1 MEIKKDLLEEND
13 HSKQKNI
20 SLNSIEEKK
29 IDDAQK
35 NEDIET
41 ALYNTDNLD
50 TEKDKDIESLSKIFK
65 LIEHKKDLS
74 YILEEKF
81 NIWKDLTFQDDEEL
95 IERKIKK
102 IFIKK
107 TLNIHR
113 EKKDSEIEKEKP
125 KTIKI
130 LKQAKPIKSNNIERK
145 RKKKI
150 IELIQSRISSYVT
163 KKEILKKYFERWNN
177 NIYTML
183 ETEKNVSEVVRKK
196 KISLSRKKEQQKEEI
211 KSEQKDIDTN
221 NKEIEIDNEE
231 KEVYNEKISALKN
244 IISFQ
249 DPLALYFNIWRSL
262 SEHEEVETYYKKKKI
277 LIKRI
282 YRDEDIE
289 EIEEPKRSIKIKKK
303 NIPIKSN
310 EEWKRK
316 KKLIKFI
323 ESRIYSYQSK
333 RSILRKYFK
342 RWVSYSNIGAKKKVI
357 ASESKKISNKPE
369 QIKENELI
377 NINNTGN
384 NSKENES
391 ITENESKIKDKN
403 MITIIENNIN
413 DNNEKNKIKNNDE
426 DKADNLNII
435 ETIKNTTINEKE
447 KTFNE
452 KPKSEITNIKIES
465 KDIKEENPKDNQI
478 EIKNKE
484 SLKVENPELNKFEN
498 NEKNKNISLY
508 RRTRNNWE

>member
-13 HSKQKNI
+13 NSKQKNI
-20 SLNSIEEKK
+20 SLNSIDEKK
-29 IDDAQK
+29 IDDSQK

-41 ALYNTDNLD
+41 ALYNTNNLE
-50 TEKDKDIESLSKIFK
+50 TEKDKAIESLSKIFK

-177 NIYTML
+177 NIYTMF
-183 ETEKNVSEVVRKK
+183 ETEKNVSGVVRKK
-196 KISLSRKKEQQKEEI
+196 KISLSRKKEQPKEEI
-211 KSEQKDIDTN
+211 KSEEKEN
-221 NKEIEIDNEE
+221 EANSKEIEIDNEE
-231 KEVYNEKISALKN
+231 KEVNDEKISALKN

-262 SEHEEVETYYKKKKI
+262 SEHEEVDTYIKK
-277 LIKRI
+277 
-282 YRDEDIE
+282 
-289 EIEEPKRSIKIKKK
+289 KKK
-303 NIPIKSN
+303 NIN
-310 EEWKRK
+310 
-316 KKLIKFI
+316 
-323 ESRIYSYQSK
+323 
-333 RSILRKYFK
+333 
-342 RWVSYSNIGAKKKVI
+342 
-357 ASESKKISNKPE
+357 
-369 QIKENELI
+369 
-377 NINNTGN
+377 
-384 NSKENES
+384 
-391 ITENESKIKDKN
+391 
-403 MITIIENNIN
+403 
-413 DNNEKNKIKNNDE
+413 
-426 DKADNLNII
+426 
-435 ETIKNTTINEKE
+435 
-447 KTFNE
+447 
-452 KPKSEITNIKIES
+452 
-465 KDIKEENPKDNQI
+465 
-478 EIKNKE
+478 
-484 SLKVENPELNKFEN
+484 
-498 NEKNKNISLY
+498 
-508 RRTRNNWE
+508 